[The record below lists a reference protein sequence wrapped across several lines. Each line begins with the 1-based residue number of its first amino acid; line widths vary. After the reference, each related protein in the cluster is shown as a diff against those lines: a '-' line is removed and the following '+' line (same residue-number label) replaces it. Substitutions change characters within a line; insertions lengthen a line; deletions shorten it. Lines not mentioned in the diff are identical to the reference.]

1 MKKIALTILGVAISV
16 TANSSTLNTEHS
28 TQITVENTT
37 GNTVYLQPEELDGYN
52 KVEGAT
58 STVKIDVAMPC
69 YWRFAAGDQFYSL
82 YVTPGA
88 DIHIS
93 CTAEGV
99 SITGDNKAENDF
111 IRENTFIC
119 RVPAEIKQYS
129 AEWTKYN
136 DEAVARLYEK
146 LDNSGLAPEFIA
158 THKLYVR
165 FVYDNQRLGG
175 VRNAIAFGAGAG
187 RKVEVADGFYSFL
200 KGIDFSDR
208 HILSIPKWFNVID
221 DAMEEMERQEI
232 IEVSNAHY
240 VARRAAYITND
251 DVRSMYIV
259 ELLKKMLKKG
269 YFDDFMSHFDEVKPL
284 VTAPEAQSQLPE
296 IVKQYEEVRKTNLG
310 ISRGMQMPDF
320 TANDLSGKEY
330 HLSDFKGKVTVL
342 DFWFTGCVPCKAEMP
357 FLEKL
362 ADELSGD
369 DVCFISVSLD
379 TGNALLAAWRK
390 IIESKDENCKVLNL
404 NLPGGFKS
412 DFMKTMN
419 IKFVPRIMLI
429 GKDGKIID
437 TYAKKPSD
445 PKLRQ
450 QIKELNTKQ

>member
-1 MKKIALTILGVAISV
+1 MRHFALMILGLVMCGA
-16 TANSSTLNTEHS
+16 ANSSTLNTKS
-28 TQITVENTT
+28 PAKITVENTT
-37 GNTVYLQPEELDGYN
+37 GSTVYLQPEALDGYN
-52 KVEGAT
+52 KVEGAA
-58 STVKIDVAMPC
+58 STVEVDIDMPC
-69 YWRFAAGDQFYSL
+69 YYRFAAGDQFYSV

-88 DIHIS
+88 DIRIS
-93 CTAEGV
+93 CTANGV
-99 SITGDNKAENDF
+99 DIAGDNKAENSF

-119 RVPAEIKQYS
+119 RVPNEIKQYS

-146 LDNSGLAPEFIA
+146 LDNSGLDPEFIA
-158 THKLYVR
+158 THKQYIR

-175 VRNAIAFGAGAG
+175 VHNAIAFGAGIG
-187 RKVEVADGFYSFL
+187 RKVEVAEGFYSFL
-200 KGIDFSDR
+200 NGIDFSDR
-208 HILSIPKWFNVID
+208 HILSIPKWFNVMD
-221 DAMEEMERQEI
+221 DAMEEMERQGV
-232 IEVSNAHY
+232 IEVSNDHY
-240 VARRAAYITND
+240 VARRAAYISNE

-259 ELLKKMLKKG
+259 ELFKKMLKKG
-269 YFDDFMSHFDEVKPL
+269 FFDDFMAHYNEVKPL
-284 VTAPEAQSQLPE
+284 ITAPEAQSQLPE
-296 IVKQYEEVRKTNLG
+296 ILKNYEEVRKTNLG

-320 TANDLSGKEY
+320 TANDLAGKEY
-330 HLSDFKGKVTVL
+330 HLSDFKGKLVVL

-362 ADELSGD
+362 AGELSGG
-369 DVCFISVSLD
+369 DVQFISVSLD

-390 IIESKDENCKVLNL
+390 MIEGKDANCKVLNL

-412 DFMKTMN
+412 DFMQTMN

-445 PKLRQ
+445 PKLKQ
-450 QIKELNTKQ
+450 QIQELSK